1 MALETN
7 LKGRLRNTDLP
18 KSHGLMPLFEAVVNS
33 IQALEEA
40 EIPTDMGEI
49 TVEIIRDDPPSLPYD
64 GKPKKRG
71 PDATAKIL
79 GFRVVDNGVGFDSKN
94 YVSFE
99 TLDSE
104 HKAAQGCRGV
114 GRLLWLKAFDKVY
127 VDSVYLDGES
137 KKRRMKFSF
146 DDKNAIFAH
155 SDNPAGDADERKTAV
170 HLHGFEKTYRE
181 ASFKT
186 IDTIA
191 RALFEHCLWYFV
203 RPGGAPSVRII
214 DGDESIGLEEV
225 YEAHM
230 ADSTKVED
238 IQIKGID
245 FELTHVKLHVS
256 SAQTH
261 KIAYCAA
268 NRVVKEEPINGKING
283 LYGKITDENGTF
295 IYGCY
300 VRSEFLDANV
310 RADRTD
316 LTIDE
321 VRDGMFADVEISM
334 GEIRK
339 AILGAVES
347 HLSPL
352 LQENKRLVRERV
364 DEFVNTSAPRYKS
377 IIPRL
382 SADKLNIDPEMP
394 NKDLDVHLHKCLTEI
409 ENKMLAD
416 GHDIMIPKDIESL
429 GDYQRRVDSY
439 LSTIEDIKKSDLASY
454 VSHRKVIL
462 DLLEK
467 AIARKADGGVAREE
481 LIHKLIVP
489 MGLDS
494 AEMDPNQCNLWLI
507 DERLTFHNYLAS
519 DKTINSMPVTG
530 SEATKEPDI
539 LALNVYDNPL
549 LIAEGASVPLATITV
564 IELKRPFRNDAR
576 EGEDKDPIEQALG
589 YLERVR
595 RGEVTTVMGRPIPN
609 SELIPGFCYVI
620 ADLTQTMETRCK
632 MKGLKVT
639 SDKMG
644 YFGYNDNYNAYIEV
658 ISFDRLVNAAKER
671 NRAFFDKLGL
681 PTT

>member
-1 MALETN
+1 
-7 LKGRLRNTDLP
+7 
-18 KSHGLMPLFEAVVNS
+18 MPLFEAVVNS

-40 EIPTDMGEI
+40 GIATDKGEV
-49 TVEIIRDDPPSLPYD
+49 TVEIIRDDSPTLPFD
-64 GKPKKRG
+64 AKTKKRG
-71 PDATAKIL
+71 PDPTARIL
-79 GFRVVDNGVGFDSKN
+79 GFRVTDNGIGFNAKN
-94 YVSFE
+94 FESFE

-104 HKAAQGCRGV
+104 HKASQGCRGV
-114 GRLLWLKAFDKVY
+114 GRLLWLKAFDKVH
-127 VDSVYLDGES
+127 VDSVYLDGGT
-137 KKRRMKFSF
+137 KKRRKKFSF
-146 DDKNAIFAH
+146 DDQNAIFAL

-203 RPGGAPSVRII
+203 RPGGAPSIRII
-214 DGDESIGLEEV
+214 DGDESIGLDEV
-225 YEAHM
+225 YDSHM
-230 ADSTKVED
+230 ADSTKMED
-238 IQIKGID
+238 IKIKGID
-245 FELTHVKLHVS
+245 FELTHVKLHVT

-300 VRSEFLDANV
+300 VRSKFLDANV

-334 GEIRK
+334 SDIRK

-364 DEFVNTSAPRYKS
+364 DDFVNTSAPRYKS

-394 NKDLDVHLHKCLTEI
+394 NKELDVHLHKCLAEI

-467 AIARKADGGVAREE
+467 ALVRNPDGTVARED
-481 LIHKLIVP
+481 LIHKLIAP
-489 MGLDS
+489 MGSDS
-494 AEMDPNQCNLWLI
+494 TEMDQNQCNLWLL
-507 DERLTFHNYLAS
+507 DERLTFHDYLAS
-519 DKTINSMPVTG
+519 DKTLRSMPITG
-530 SEATKEPDI
+530 ATETKEPDF

-549 LIAEGASVPLATITV
+549 LVAEGTSLPLASITV
-564 IELKRPFRNDAR
+564 IELKRPLRDDAR
-576 EGEDKDPIEQALG
+576 EGEEKDPIEQALG
-589 YLERVR
+589 YLDRVR
-595 RGEVTTVMGRPIPN
+595 RGTVTTAKGRLIPN
-609 SELIPGFCYVI
+609 SEHIPGFCYVI
-620 ADLTQTMETRCK
+620 ADLTPSLETRCK
-632 MKGLKVT
+632 MKDLKVT

-644 YFGYNDNYNAYIEV
+644 WFGYNDNYNAYIEV
-658 ISFDRLVNAAKER
+658 ISFDRLVRAAKER
-671 NRAFFDKLGL
+671 NRAFFDRLGL
-681 PTT
+681 PVT